1 MMNTYEITMVTKA
14 TANDYFNGGYNYD
27 SNVVRIT
34 ADNKDQA
41 KEIATKENAN
51 FVVVTIENV
60 KEIEAKEKAVA
71 NTIAKDNERKAKA
84 QATRKAN
91 EEKKACEMGMTVAE
105 YKKYKAIMS
114 RKTKAENEIAKM
126 QQQIYNAQKKIA
138 EYEKEIANMTK

>member
-51 FVVVTIENV
+51 FVVVKVEDV
-60 KEIEAKEKAVA
+60 KEIEATEKAVA
-71 NTIAKDNERKAKA
+71 NAIAKDKERKAKA

-91 EEKKACEMGMTVAE
+91 EEKKAFEMGMTVAE

>member
-51 FVVVTIENV
+51 FVVVKVEDV
-60 KEIEAKEKAVA
+60 KEIETKEKPAA
-71 NTIAKDNERKAKA
+71 NAIAKDNERKAKA

-91 EEKKACEMGMTVAE
+91 EEKKAFEMGMTVE
-105 YKKYKAIMS
+105 QYKKYKAIMS

-126 QQQIYNAQKKIA
+126 QQQIYYAQKKIA

>member
-1 MMNTYEITMVTKA
+1 MNTYEITMVTKA

-51 FVVVTIENV
+51 FVVVTIEDV
-60 KEIEAKEKAVA
+60 KDIETKEKAVA
-71 NTIAKDNERKAKA
+71 NAIAKDKERKTKA

-91 EEKKACEMGMTVAE
+91 EEKRLVKWA
-105 YKKYKAIMS
+105 
-114 RKTKAENEIAKM
+114 
-126 QQQIYNAQKKIA
+126 
-138 EYEKEIANMTK
+138 

>member
-1 MMNTYEITMVTKA
+1 MMNIYEITMVTKA

-60 KEIEAKEKAVA
+60 KEIEATEKAVA
-71 NTIAKDNERKAKA
+71 NAIAKDNERKAKA

-105 YKKYKAIMS
+105 YKKYKAIMA

>member
-14 TANDYFNGGYNYD
+14 TANDYFNGAYNYD

-51 FVVVTIENV
+51 FVVVTIEDV

-71 NTIAKDNERKAKA
+71 NAIAKDNERKAKA

-91 EEKKACEMGMTVAE
+91 EEKKAFEMGMTVE
-105 YKKYKAIMS
+105 QYKKYKAIMS

>member
-14 TANDYFNGGYNYD
+14 TANNYFNGGYNYD

-51 FVVVTIENV
+51 FVVVKVEDV
-60 KEIEAKEKAVA
+60 KEIEATEKAVA
-71 NTIAKDNERKAKA
+71 NAIAKDNERKAKA

-91 EEKKACEMGMTVAE
+91 EEKKAFEMGMTVAE

-114 RKTKAENEIAKM
+114 RKTKVENEIAKM

>member
-1 MMNTYEITMVTKA
+1 MNTYEITMVTKA
-14 TANDYFNGGYNYD
+14 TANDYFNGAYNYD

-51 FVVVTIENV
+51 FVVVKVEGV
-60 KEIEAKEKAVA
+60 KEIEATEKAVA
-71 NTIAKDNERKAKA
+71 NAIAKDNERKAKA

-91 EEKKACEMGMTVAE
+91 EEKKAFEMGMTVAE

>member
-1 MMNTYEITMVTKA
+1 MMNIYEITMVTKA
-14 TANDYFNGGYNYD
+14 TANDYFNGAYNYESD
-27 SNVVRIT
+27 VVRVT

-51 FVVVTIENV
+51 FVVVKVEDV
-60 KEIEAKEKAVA
+60 KEIEATEKAVA
-71 NTIAKDNERKAKA
+71 NAIAKDKERKAKA

-91 EEKKACEMGMTVAE
+91 EEKKAFEMGMTVEE
-105 YKKYKAIMS
+105 YRKYKAIMS
-114 RKTKAENEIAKM
+114 RKTKVENEIAKM

>member
-51 FVVVTIENV
+51 FVVVKVEDV
-60 KEIEAKEKAVA
+60 KEIETKEKAAA
-71 NTIAKDNERKAKA
+71 NAIAKDNERKAKA

-91 EEKKACEMGMTVAE
+91 EEKKA
-105 YKKYKAIMS
+105 
-114 RKTKAENEIAKM
+114 
-126 QQQIYNAQKKIA
+126 
-138 EYEKEIANMTK
+138 